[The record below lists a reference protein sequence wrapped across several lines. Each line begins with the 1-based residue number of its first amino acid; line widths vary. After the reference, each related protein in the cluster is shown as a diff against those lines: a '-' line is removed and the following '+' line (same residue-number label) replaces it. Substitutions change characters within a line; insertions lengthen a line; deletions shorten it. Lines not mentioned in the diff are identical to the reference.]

1 METTHVHQQKNK
13 EDERYIKMEY
23 YQAKKN
29 EIVPFAAIWMNLEI
43 IILSEVSQKEKDRYH
58 ITYMY
63 LKHDTNDLKNSFTDT
78 ENKLMVNKREGRR
91 ER

>member
-1 METTHVHQQKNK
+1 M
-13 EDERYIKMEY
+13 
-23 YQAKKN
+23 
-29 EIVPFAAIWMNLEI
+29 PFAAIWMNLEI